1 MCVCQESRELNHA
14 LCLGGRQ
21 TAADGA
27 KCVGGGRR
35 EMQGLKAQGAIGMER
50 GEGIGRDVRR
60 EKNAKEGK
68 IHKSLAELI
77 AFWLLPS
84 T

>member
-1 MCVCQESRELNHA
+1 
-14 LCLGGRQ
+14 
-21 TAADGA
+21 
-27 KCVGGGRR
+27 
-35 EMQGLKAQGAIGMER
+35 MQGLKAQGAIGMES

>member
-1 MCVCQESRELNHA
+1 M
-14 LCLGGRQ
+14 
-21 TAADGA
+21 
-27 KCVGGGRR
+27 RR
-35 EMQGLKAQGAIGMER
+35 EAFGVTKKGESAWLYSLENRQGLKAQGAIGMES